1 VNPTQFG
8 PKEDFTKYPRPLEAD
23 LAMCKSVGVDLV
35 FAPEAAEIYQ
45 PGSPKVSI
53 DLPELTTVLEGAHRP
68 GHFAGVCQVVAKL
81 FNIVQPDAALFGR
94 KDFQQLMV
102 LSAMTAALNF
112 PIEIVPCPT
121 AREAGGLAMSSRNRY
136 LSPEERT
143 RALAINRSLRFAEE
157 QVKAG
162 RRDASGIL
170 NSMREMLLEQRM
182 DIDYVAAV
190 DPKTLQAVEPIDLP
204 VVFTIAARVGTTR
217 LIDNLLVD

>member
-23 LAMCKSVGVDLV
+23 LAMCESVGVDLV
-35 FAPEAAEIYQ
+35 FAPEAAEVYP
-45 PGSPKVSI
+45 PGEAKITI
-53 DLPELTTVLEGAHRP
+53 DLPQLTNVLEGAHRP

-121 AREAGGLAMSSRNRY
+121 VRESGGLAMSSRNRY
-136 LSPEERT
+136 LSPDERT

-190 DPKTLQAVEPIDLP
+190 DPKTLQAVDPIVLP
-204 VVFTIAARVGTTR
+204 IVFTIAARVGTTR